1 MASFNCA
8 IASDTAYLIGNR
20 NAIILSHA
28 VTCIVSLPVLRGA
41 KKNGGDKRDVTR
53 ERRGTMVWHIAL
65 SSPRRRSDLTADLR
79 IADLPSYTYLRLRSM
94 SSFLR
99 RTYHRAEFNEA
110 TISPNEKYERFHKA
124 PRRSQ
129 VLRSAMVLDGVTTID
144 QWANLGESTT
154 APFAALEFS
163 FWRQVMH
170 SLPWY
175 ADIRMY
181 LFWLVCN
188 RDRISRRYTWW
199 KTRLSIDTYIQSVSG
214 FSGEISSVCC
224 MTRTKKKMLHKHRSL
239 YRSFCFRKL

>member
-79 IADLPSYTYLRLRSM
+79 IADLPSYTYLRLCSM

-129 VLRSAMVLDGVTTID
+129 VLRSAMVLDRCYNHRSVSKPRWKHYGSFR
-144 QWANLGESTT
+144 STWVFFL
-154 APFAALEFS
+154 ASSDALAALIC
-163 FWRQVMH
+163 RYPHV
-170 SLPWY
+170 L
-175 ADIRMY
+175 I
-181 LFWLVCN
+181 LV
-188 RDRISRRYTWW
+188 
-199 KTRLSIDTYIQSVSG
+199 SV
-214 FSGEISSVCC
+214 
-224 MTRTKKKMLHKHRSL
+224 
-239 YRSFCFRKL
+239 